1 MMLYPYDPTFLLL
14 IPAIILALYAQFKV
28 QSAYSQMSKVRSA
41 RGYTGAQIARKLL
54 DDCGLSGVGIE
65 KIQGNLTD
73 NYDPR
78 DKTLNLS
85 EGTYNGDSVAALG
98 VVAHE
103 VGHAVQDSK
112 AYVPL
117 KIRSGLVPVANVGS
131 QLAIPLFFLGLIFS
145 YPMLMD
151 IGIIAFSIA
160 VAFTIITL
168 PVEFN
173 ASSRA
178 ITMLSDGMYID
189 KDEVP
194 LAKKVL
200 DAAALTYVAATAMAV
215 LNLIRLL
222 AIRGA
227 RED

>member
-1 MMLYPYDPTFLLL
+1 MLYPFDPTFVLL
-14 IPAIILALYAQFKV
+14 IPAIILAIYAQFKV
-28 QSAYSQMSKVRSA
+28 QSTFTQMSQVRSA
-41 RGYTGAQIARKLL
+41 RGYTGAQIGRKLL
-54 DDCGLSGVGIE
+54 DDSGLSKVGIE
-65 KIQGNLTD
+65 QIPGNLSD

-78 DKTLNLS
+78 DKILHLS
-85 EGTYNGDSVAALG
+85 ESVYNSDSVAAIG

-112 AYVPL
+112 AYAPL
-117 KIRSGLVPVANVGS
+117 KIRSGLVPAANIGS
-131 QLAIPLFFLGLIFS
+131 QLAIPLFFIGLIFS

-151 IGIIAFSIA
+151 IGIIAFSLA

-173 ASSRA
+173 ASRRA

-194 LAKKVL
+194 MAKKVL

-222 AIRGA
+222 ALRGE
-227 RED
+227 RRD